1 VTEMTKRDSTVVHYL
16 NEAYAN
22 ERRLEL
28 ALASHADATTRP
40 EYAKRLRDHLRETQD
55 HATKIERR
63 IRGLGGTPETVSI
76 PGPEGLVGK
85 LESAQ
90 GIVQRATAAVQHSL
104 HTVRRTGEQE
114 LMLENARTEF
124 REEAQEIAIYRA
136 LESIARAVGD
146 SETARL
152 AREILREEE
161 RMSSYLGDL
170 IPELAMDVVH
180 DAVPVSEIEGPAA
193 RRTSADGAGR
203 AASRSS
209 NGASATRGGS
219 TRRARRARS
228 ATRRTARVAARAS
241 ARTASRAGTATS
253 RTTSS
258 RRRAGSTRPARR
270 ASRSAARR
278 TARPRARAG
287 GTTRARGAT
296 GSRGA
301 AGRTSAARRA
311 GTRSRASG
319 RARTAGSARSRSASR
334 PRAARSA
341 RR

>member
-28 ALASHADATTRP
+28 ALASHANATTRP
-40 EYAKRLRDHLRETQD
+40 EYAKRLRDHLRETQG

-63 IRGLGGTPETVSI
+63 IRALGGTPETVSV
-76 PGPEGLVGK
+76 PGPEGLAGK

-104 HTVRRTGEQE
+104 HAVRRTGEQE

-146 SETARL
+146 NETARL

-203 AASRSS
+203 ATSRSS
-209 NGASATRGGS
+209 NGASA
-219 TRRARRARS
+219 RRARRTATRRATRAVARVRGRVVRS
-228 ATRRTARVAARAS
+228 ASRGTATRRTTSSSARARSTRPTRRTRARRTTRPS
-241 ARTASRAGTATS
+241 ARSR
-253 RTTSS
+253 
-258 RRRAGSTRPARR
+258 STRPARR
-270 ASRSAARR
+270 ARTATRR
-278 TARPRARAG
+278 TASARARTGSA
-287 GTTRARGAT
+287 TRASGAT
-296 GSRGA
+296 RSRGA
-301 AGRTSAARRA
+301 AGRTSAARRG
-311 GTRSRASG
+311 GTRSRAGG
-319 RARTAGSARSRSASR
+319 RARTG
-334 PRAARSA
+334 A